1 MEAFVIARARGM
13 WMEETTTAV
22 CVWVAAKGKR
32 CRMMTSELST
42 HHRLSP
48 CSMGHPDEVLF

>member
-1 MEAFVIARARGM
+1 MIARARGM